1 MKPTV
6 QDGNLNWKAWV
17 VIDLLAAAAWI
28 ALSFFP
34 HRLVGVAP
42 ILTAGWMFQVKKDS
56 KGSTTKFEWKRA
68 DWIGLTVLIV
78 VCAAIFKGADPLTIL
93 RWIEPH

>member
-1 MKPTV
+1 V

-17 VIDLLAAAAWI
+17 VIDLLAVAAWS
-28 ALSFFP
+28 ALIFFP
-34 HRLVGVAP
+34 HRSVGAVP
-42 ILTAGWMFQVKKDS
+42 IFSLAGCIYQTKKDS
-56 KGSTTKFEWKRA
+56 KGSTTKFEWKRT

-93 RWIEPH
+93 RWIGPH